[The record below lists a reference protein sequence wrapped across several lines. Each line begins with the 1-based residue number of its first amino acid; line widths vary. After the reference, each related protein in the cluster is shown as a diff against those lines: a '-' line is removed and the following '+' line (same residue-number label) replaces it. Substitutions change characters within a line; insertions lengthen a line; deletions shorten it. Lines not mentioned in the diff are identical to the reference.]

1 MNKFLYILKNR
12 FDVQIKDETSVLKY
26 IEAYPNCNIDV
37 TYAVTRLR
45 DEFGNNADIV
55 LELRKMCFDNQMLVI
70 IVRQKEYSDDI
81 MTILDKISDELDE
94 DATEFLPWI
103 LLTTDFHR
111 IE

>member
-1 MNKFLYILKNR
+1 
-12 FDVQIKDETSVLKY
+12 
-26 IEAYPNCNIDV
+26 
-37 TYAVTRLR
+37 
-45 DEFGNNADIV
+45 
-55 LELRKMCFDNQMLVI
+55 MCFDNQMLVI

-111 IE
+111 IG